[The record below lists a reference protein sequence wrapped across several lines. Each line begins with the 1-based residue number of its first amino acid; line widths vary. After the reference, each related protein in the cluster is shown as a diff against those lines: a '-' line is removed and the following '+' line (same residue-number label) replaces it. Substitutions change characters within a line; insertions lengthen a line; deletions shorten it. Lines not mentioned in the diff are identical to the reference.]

1 MTAFDRFE
9 QQLPELMDELASP
22 QLPDYFDEML
32 TRTART
38 RQRPAW
44 ASLERWLPM
53 GAIARPSL
61 MPPLPWR
68 SIGILVILG
77 LLAIAGAL
85 VFVSSRQ
92 RLPEPFGPARNG
104 AILYSTPDGDIAS
117 VDPVTGAST
126 DLVTGPDSDI
136 APALSRD
143 GTHFLFL
150 RTGSGSGDA
159 LYVANVDGSDPRQI
173 AEGRFVRI
181 ETDLSPFD
189 WSPSGDRIAVISQV
203 GSARKLTI
211 LAMDG
216 SAPRTFDLGLSVS
229 DVSWRPNGRELVF
242 RGVISESS
250 GTTYGLY
257 KVSSDGSGLKPIVP
271 VTDLEFGWR
280 EPVLSP
286 DGTHVA
292 FARWGSETGNGL
304 HVVGVDSGDD
314 RVVEFDGHL
323 DSDQYDP
330 QFSPDGTQL
339 VFARFQNGEYQL
351 SIAPVKGGGQAIAVG
366 PRHSQESADP
376 FLGFSPDGTV
386 VLARYPADGTTWL
399 LGSKGG
405 QDQQVSWPAG
415 RAYSWQRLAP

>member
-9 QQLPELMDELASP
+9 RQLPELMDELASP
-22 QLPDYFDEML
+22 QLPDYFDNML

-53 GAIARPSL
+53 GVIARPSL
-61 MPPLPWR
+61 VPPLPWR
-68 SIGILVILG
+68 SIGIFVILA
-77 LLAIAGAL
+77 LLAVAGAL
-85 VFVSSRQ
+85 IYVSSRQ

-104 AILYSTPDGDIAS
+104 SILVSTVDGEIVS
-117 VDPVTGAST
+117 VDPATGASSG
-126 DLVTGPDSDI
+126 LVTGPANDI
-136 APALSRD
+136 VPALSRD
-143 GTHFLFL
+143 GTKFLFV
-150 RTGSGSGDA
+150 RAGSGSADA
-159 LYVANVDGSDPRQI
+159 LYVANVDGSDSRQL
-173 AEGRFVRI
+173 AQGSFVRVA
-181 ETDLSPFD
+181 TDLSPFD
-189 WSPSGDRIAVISQV
+189 WSPSGDRVAFISQV

-211 LAMDG
+211 LALDG
-216 SAPRTFDLGLSVS
+216 SAPRTLDLGLSVS
-229 DVSWRPNGRELVF
+229 DVSWRPNGQELVF

-257 KVSSDGSGLKPIVP
+257 TVSSDGSGLRPIVP

-292 FARWGSETGNGL
+292 FARWGSATGNGL
-304 HVVGVDSGDD
+304 HVVGVESGDD

-323 DSDQYDP
+323 DSDQYNP

-339 VFARFQNGEYQL
+339 VFARFENGEYQL
-351 SIAPVKGGGQAIAVG
+351 SIAPVNGGGQAIAIG
-366 PRHSQESADP
+366 PRHSQETADP
-376 FLGFSPDGTV
+376 FLGFSPDGTM
-386 VLARYPADGTTWL
+386 VLARYPADGKTWL

-405 QDQQVSWPAG
+405 DDQQVSWPAG
-415 RAYSWQRLAP
+415 RSYSWQRLAP